1 MTTMNLKPKSDSTA
15 GTGSG
20 PAAQRRRNN
29 APAKEEPKRL
39 LGFKV
44 PMTEHKMVAVA
55 ARMEG
60 MSVKDFCMTEVMAK
74 TRKVLKKHK
83 ITIEQ

>member
-1 MTTMNLKPKSDSTA
+1 MTMMNLRRKPE

-39 LGFKV
+39 LGFKI
-44 PMTEHKMVAVA
+44 PMTEHKMVGVA

-74 TRKVLKKHK
+74 TRRILKKHR

>member
-1 MTTMNLKPKSDSTA
+1 MTMMNLKRKPDSTV

-29 APAKEEPKRL
+29 SSAREEPKRL
-39 LGFKV
+39 LGFKIS
-44 PMTEHKMVAVA
+44 MTEHKMVGVA
-55 ARMEG
+55 AKMEG
-60 MSVKDFCMTEVMAK
+60 MSVKDFCMTDVMAK
-74 TRKVLKKHK
+74 TRRVLKKHR

>member
-1 MTTMNLKPKSDSTA
+1 MMNLKPRPDSTA

-29 APAKEEPKRL
+29 VRAKEEPKRL

-44 PMTEHKMVAVA
+44 PMTEHKMVGVA
-55 ARMEG
+55 AKMEG

-83 ITIEQ
+83 ITIEP

>member
-1 MTTMNLKPKSDSTA
+1 
-15 GTGSG
+15 
-20 PAAQRRRNN
+20 
-29 APAKEEPKRL
+29 
-39 LGFKV
+39 
-44 PMTEHKMVAVA
+44 MVGVA

-74 TRKVLKKHK
+74 TRRVLKKHR